1 MLLGGSGNT
10 GWGLVLRD
18 LLVTGDVLRV
28 VIAPG
33 LVLTPFRP
41 SVCLSCEVSK
51 FVLTQSKKS
60 LKGGLVNSVG
70 AQ

>member
-18 LLVTGDVLRV
+18 LLVTGDVSRV
-28 VIAPG
+28 VVAPG

-41 SVCLSCEVSK
+41 SV
-51 FVLTQSKKS
+51 
-60 LKGGLVNSVG
+60 SVVK
-70 AQ
+70 